1 MEIVINEIMQ
11 IFEVSSLPYMYI
23 ILGVIAI
30 ICICCC
36 IKK

>member
-1 MEIVINEIMQ
+1 MEIIINEIMQ
-11 IFEVSSLPYMYI
+11 IFEVSSISYLYI

-30 ICICCC
+30 ISICCC